1 MARTALFPEIEPFE
15 AGMMDTGGVHQVYWE
30 QSGNPTGV
38 PVIFLHGGPG
48 GGAGPTHRRFYDP
61 DHYRIVVFD
70 QRGCGRSTPTA
81 DLTDNT
87 TPHLIADIEQLR
99 EQLGIERWIVFGG
112 SWGSALALA
121 YGEAHPVRC
130 LGLVVRGILVA
141 APEYLRWGFH
151 ESRAVRPQAWE
162 MLVADVPQAERDDL
176 DNALERR
183 MFDPDPAVHGL
194 VIRAWMAQAGVLSNT
209 RHPSPEFEDDSETPL
224 EFDRVGARLSMAYL
238 GNHMFLEPDSLLNN
252 AHRLHPIPGIIIQ
265 GLDDYNTTPEQAW
278 RLQQACPQA
287 DYREIPDAGHSSMD
301 RNNRL
306 ALVEAME
313 DFKTL
318 V

>member
-1 MARTALFPEIEPFE
+1 MSRDLYPEIEPF
-15 AGMMDTGGVHQVYWE
+15 DVRRVPVDDLHTLHVE
-30 QSGNPTGV
+30 QSGNPGGV
-38 PVIFLHGGPG
+38 PVVFLHGGPG
-48 GGAGPTHRRFYDP
+48 SIWSPHIRRFFDP
-61 DHYRIVVFD
+61 DHYRVIAFD
-70 QRGCGRSTPTA
+70 QRGSWRSTPLGELA
-81 DLTDNT
+81 DNT
-87 TPHLIADIEQLR
+87 TPHLIGDIEHLR
-99 EQLGIERWIVFGG
+99 DLFGIERWIVFGG
-112 SWGSALALA
+112 SWGSALALS
-121 YGEAHPVRC
+121 YGEAHPERC
-130 LGLVVRGILVA
+130 MGLVVRGILVD

-183 MFDPDPAVHGL
+183 MFDPDPDIHGP
-194 VIRAWMAQAGVLSNT
+194 VIRAWMTQSGILSNA
-209 RHPSPEFEDDSETPL
+209 RHPSPEFEDDVETPL

-238 GNHMFLEPDSLLNN
+238 RNHMFLEPGSLLSN
-252 AHRLHPIPGIIIQ
+252 ADRLHAIPGIIIQ
-265 GLDDYNTTPEQAW
+265 GLDDYNTTSQQAW
-278 RLQQACPQA
+278 RLHQAWPQA